1 MQEVRQ
7 APLNQCDRKECRGG
21 GGEVGDP
28 GHDWE
33 SGSSL
38 FPLAEPPLA
47 PGRFVTP
54 DQKYSMDNTPHTPT
68 PFKNALEKY
77 GPLKPLVCAMV
88 AVTL

>member
-1 MQEVRQ
+1 MIGKSIWGE
-7 APLNQCDRKECRGG
+7 LGG
-21 GGEVGDP
+21 P

-33 SGSSL
+33 SRSPL

-77 GPLKPLVCAMV
+77 GPLKPLVCVVV
-88 AVTL
+88 AVALYGVDSSDMG